1 MNVFSK
7 MWCRTF
13 QSVFRMVIPFMP
25 WRKPEVLQLEDG
37 VLGLPKYIKDMGI
50 ESVLLI
56 TDGGIS
62 SLGLCNPL
70 IEALDAEGIICG
82 VYDRTVPNPTINNVE
97 DACDM
102 FAACNARAIIAF
114 GGGSPMDCA
123 KAVGAR
129 LARPNKPVHKMKG
142 ILKVRRKLPPLFAIP
157 TTAGTGSETTL
168 AAVISNPETHEKY
181 PINDFVLI
189 PRYAVLDPKLTV
201 GLPKKV
207 TSTTGMD
214 ALCHAVEAYIG
225 NSNTKETK
233 SKAINATALIFKYLK
248 RAYDDGSDMEARSN
262 MQIAA
267 FDAGVAFTRAYVG
280 NVHAMAHT
288 LGGQYG
294 VPHGLA
300 NAVLLPYLLEFYG
313 EKVYAK
319 LARLADAAGI
329 EGADNKEKALAFI
342 QAIKDMNAYMN
353 IPDNFGGIIKEE
365 DLPIMCKHAY
375 DEANPLY
382 PVPVLMGKD
391 DFAAMYRKVNGV
403 KTEA

>member
-1 MNVFSK
+1 
-7 MWCRTF
+7 
-13 QSVFRMVIPFMP
+13 
-25 WRKPEVLQLEDG
+25 
-37 VLGLPKYIKDMGI
+37 
-50 ESVLLI
+50 
-56 TDGGIS
+56 
-62 SLGLCNPL
+62 
-70 IEALDAEGIICG
+70 
-82 VYDRTVPNPTINNVE
+82 
-97 DACDM
+97 
-102 FAACNARAIIAF
+102 
-114 GGGSPMDCA
+114 
-123 KAVGAR
+123 
-129 LARPNKPVHKMKG
+129 MKG

-233 SKAINATALIFKYLK
+233 AKAINATALIFKYLK

-329 EGADNKEKALAFI
+329 EGAGNKEKALAFI
-342 QAIKDMNAYMN
+342 QAIKDMNVYMN

-365 DLPIMCKHAY
+365 DLPVMCKHAY